1 MLNAVGPFVIP
12 AAMSMPAEPSNQL
25 SPTQERKWFRYW
37 ILALGSLFIIAGG
50 ISVYFEWQTRRAQSV
65 RHQQLMDPAASDPGV
80 TAAEKT
86 STDKATQVHVG
97 FYVERIPELS
107 TKDARW
113 TVVFDV
119 WFRWQ
124 GDDIKPADNF
134 VVMEGAIE
142 AREKLAEFHAD
153 VTHYERYQ
161 VTANITTP
169 LSVAQFPLD
178 SHLLL
183 IALENGDI
191 VREKMVF
198 VPDLKN
204 TSVSSRVSVPG
215 YVIADS
221 TTLEKPH
228 SYKTTRGD
236 PRLPPDTKS
245 TYSQIRMGIAIARS
259 GWGLYFKMFQAL
271 YIAVIIAALACFIK
285 PTDVDPRF
293 GLGVGALFAAV
304 ANSYI
309 VSSFVPDTGELALAD
324 VVNGLG
330 ILTILVTLIES
341 TVSLYLYD
349 RCGEPELSQ
358 RLDRV
363 SFRVVVVG
371 FIAANLALLIAAGG
385 FGGSKF

>member
-1 MLNAVGPFVIP
+1 
-12 AAMSMPAEPSNQL
+12 MSTPAEPLNQL
-25 SPTQERKWFRYW
+25 SPKQERKWFRYW
-37 ILALGSLFIIAGG
+37 ILALGAMFIVAGG
-50 ISVYFEWQTRRAQSV
+50 ASVFFEWQSRREQNTR
-65 RHQQLMDPAASDPGV
+65 HEQLLDPTALDPGV
-80 TAAEKT
+80 TTPEKT
-86 STDKATQVHVG
+86 SADKATQVHVG
-97 FYVERIPELS
+97 FYVERIPALS
-107 TKDARW
+107 TKEASW
-113 TVVFDV
+113 TSVFDV
-119 WFRWQ
+119 WFRWE
-124 GDDIKPADNF
+124 GENLKPADSF
-134 VVMEGAIE
+134 VIMEGTIE
-142 AREKLAEFHAD
+142 SREKLAEFHD
-153 VTHYERYQ
+153 NGTHYERYR
-161 VTANITTP
+161 VEAKITKP
-169 LSVAQFPLD
+169 FSVAQFPLD
-178 SHLLL
+178 SHLLM

-191 VREKMVF
+191 IRDKMVF
-198 VPDLKN
+198 VPDRS
-204 TSVSSRVSVPG
+204 SVSSRVSVPG
-215 YVIADS
+215 YVITGS
-221 TTLEKPH
+221 KTIEKPH

-245 TYSQIRMGIAIARS
+245 TYSQLRMGIGIDRG

-363 SFRVVVVG
+363 SFRIVVVG
-371 FIAANLALLIAAGG
+371 FIAANLALVIAAGG
-385 FGGSKF
+385 FGGAKL